1 MLDMFFHPAA
11 DGGQRLY
18 LHHRPAADEP
28 LHGAL
33 VYVHPWAEE
42 MNKSRRMVSMAARA
56 FASAGWAVLQLDLLG
71 CGDSSG
77 DFADATWDS
86 WTQDT
91 ETAARWMRQQH
102 AGVPLW
108 LWGLRT
114 GALLCGAN
122 ARTLDAH
129 LLFWQPVQQGRQA
142 LQQFLRLKAA
152 AQLADGG
159 GKAILESARAELA
172 GGRHVNVG
180 GYELGPEL
188 AAGLERATLA
198 PPDLHQPQG
207 VNPRRLVWLELS
219 NQPEPTLSPAA
230 QSALVKWE
238 AAGWHSTA
246 RAVGGPPFWQT
257 TEIETAPALIPATL
271 EALAMEPACLQLTA
285 A

>member
-1 MLDMFFHPAA
+1 MPDMFFQPTA

-18 LHHRPAADEP
+18 LHHRPAADVP
-28 LHGAL
+28 LRGAL

-42 MNKSRRMVSMAARA
+42 MNKSRRMVAMAARA
-56 FASAGWAVLQLDLLG
+56 FADAGWAVLQVDLQG

-77 DFADATWDS
+77 DFADATWDR
-86 WTQDT
+86 WLQDT
-91 ETAARWMRQQH
+91 ETAARWIGQQH

-114 GALLCGAN
+114 GALLCAES

-172 GGRHVNVG
+172 AGRHVHVG

-188 AAGLERATLA
+188 AAGLERSTLA
-198 PPDLHQPQG
+198 PQNLPQRQDDR
-207 VNPRRLVWLELS
+207 PRRLVWLELS

-230 QSALVKWE
+230 QSALPKWE
-238 AAGWHSTA
+238 DAGWHGTA
-246 RAVGGPPFWQT
+246 RAVDGPPFWQT
-257 TEIETAPALIPATL
+257 TEIETAPALIHATL
-271 EALAMEPACLQLTA
+271 EALAMAPVNQQLA
-285 A
+285 AA